1 MERASK
7 DTSRY
12 SFSLRR
18 FLERNT
24 FQAIAKKGNC
34 YCFCKTPSWSYEI
47 NINPHHMT
55 VESPASNVQIQTANV
70 VAPEDALCQVV
81 GSKGK
86 GEKGEEGVG
95 GEGGL
100 LILGPCGPAQF

>member
-1 MERASK
+1 
-7 DTSRY
+7 
-12 SFSLRR
+12 
-18 FLERNT
+18 
-24 FQAIAKKGNC
+24 
-34 YCFCKTPSWSYEI
+34 
-47 NINPHHMT
+47 MT